1 MRSGLTCGAG
11 ARARTR
17 EDARA
22 GGHRVRQERRG
33 GVLLVAGRAAEAAV
47 AAGVAGRAV
56 ARDLPAVHAQR
67 LQALLEHLILLAV
80 LQDACARAARPAA
93 SAAPPEPHR
102 RAVQAGAPGPPAAQA
117 DRTGARRARE
127 LAAPSGAG
135 SRQPV
140 KQPAACAAHRR
151 YNLCA
156 RCAAAGRAHRW

>member
-56 ARDLPAVHAQR
+56 ARDLAAVHAQR
-67 LQALLEHLILLAV
+67 LQALLEHLVLLAV
-80 LQDACARAARPAA
+80 LKDACARAARPAA
-93 SAAPPEPHR
+93 
-102 RAVQAGAPGPPAAQA
+102 
-117 DRTGARRARE
+117 
-127 LAAPSGAG
+127 
-135 SRQPV
+135 
-140 KQPAACAAHRR
+140 
-151 YNLCA
+151 
-156 RCAAAGRAHRW
+156 